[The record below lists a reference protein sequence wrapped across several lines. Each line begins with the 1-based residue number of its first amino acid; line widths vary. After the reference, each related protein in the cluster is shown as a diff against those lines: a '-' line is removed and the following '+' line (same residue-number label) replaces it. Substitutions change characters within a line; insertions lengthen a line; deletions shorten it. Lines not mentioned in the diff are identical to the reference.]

1 MVVRGIPG
9 SFSSVPGFA
18 LLIITDFSLL
28 VWRNLDHCAWTFMDK
43 LYQKWRLLPEEGRGE
58 LSHLPVPMRKFGGSA
73 VCPACLLGRMRG
85 WDRGWN
91 PSKRSEQHLDFEQ
104 QTDIMR
110 EARERGGADK
120 ASLPE
125 PPCRCVAKVISRADY
140 TEGGNDGWGKE
151 FCPDCWRC

>member
-73 VCPACLLGRMRG
+73 VCPACLRGRMHG
-85 WDRGWN
+85 WRPG
-91 PSKRSEQHLDFEQ
+91 RRREQHLDFERGTAIIFPRRKE
-104 QTDIMR
+104 QT
-110 EARERGGADK
+110 DK